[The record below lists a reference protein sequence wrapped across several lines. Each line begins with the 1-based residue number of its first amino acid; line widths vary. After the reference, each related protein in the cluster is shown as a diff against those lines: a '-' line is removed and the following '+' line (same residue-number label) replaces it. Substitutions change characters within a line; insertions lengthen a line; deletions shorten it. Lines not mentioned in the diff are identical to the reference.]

1 MPGNPGRV
9 KRVEGS
15 QDNSAAKRCKHE
27 KNYVYEFT
35 TFIMR
40 ELILIFI
47 STLLINN
54 MVLSYFLGICPFLG
68 VSGKIESASGM
79 GMAVTFVMTLATG
92 ISWLIYNLI
101 LVKFELLFLEY
112 VVFILVIASLVQIVE
127 MFIRKYS
134 SSLYQSL
141 GIYLPLITTNC
152 AILGA
157 ALFMVTRNYNF
168 LEAVVFGFSG
178 GLGFSLVLLIMAGIR
193 EEISYAD
200 IPRAFR
206 GASLTLITAGLL
218 SLIFMGFSGL
228 IAS

>member
-1 MPGNPGRV
+1 M
-9 KRVEGS
+9 
-15 QDNSAAKRCKHE
+15 QD
-27 KNYVYEFT
+27 
-35 TFIMR
+35 
-40 ELILIFI
+40 LIIIFV

-54 MVLSYFLGICPFLG
+54 LVLSYFLGICPFLG
-68 VSGKIESASGM
+68 VSGKIESAFGM
-79 GMAVTFVMTLATG
+79 GMAVTFVMTLATS

-101 LVKFELLFLEY
+101 LVKFGLFYLEY

-152 AILGA
+152 AILGS
-157 ALFMVTRNYNF
+157 ALFMVTRNYKF

-193 EEISYAD
+193 EELQYVN
-200 IPRAFR
+200 IPKVFR

-218 SLIFMGFSGL
+218 ALIFMGFSGL
-228 IAS
+228 ISS

>member
-1 MPGNPGRV
+1 M
-9 KRVEGS
+9 K
-15 QDNSAAKRCKHE
+15 D
-27 KNYVYEFT
+27 
-35 TFIMR
+35 
-40 ELILIFI
+40 LLLIFI

-54 MVLSYFLGICPFLG
+54 LVLSYFLGICPFLG
-68 VSGKIESASGM
+68 VSGKIESAFGM
-79 GMAVTFVMTLATG
+79 GMAVTFVMTLATSIG
-92 ISWLIYNLI
+92 WLIYNLI
-101 LVKFELLFLEY
+101 LVKFGLFYLEY

-152 AILGA
+152 AILGS
-157 ALFMVTRNYNF
+157 ALFMVTRNYRF

-193 EEISYAD
+193 EEVQYVD
-200 IPRAFR
+200 IPRVFR
-206 GASLTLITAGLL
+206 GAALTLITAGLL
-218 SLIFMGFSGL
+218 ALIFMGFAGL

>member
-1 MPGNPGRV
+1 M
-9 KRVEGS
+9 K
-15 QDNSAAKRCKHE
+15 D
-27 KNYVYEFT
+27 
-35 TFIMR
+35 
-40 ELILIFI
+40 LILIFI

-54 MVLSYFLGICPFLG
+54 LVLSYFLGICPFLG
-68 VSGKIESASGM
+68 VSGKIESAFGM
-79 GMAVTFVMTLATG
+79 GMAVTFVMTLATS

-101 LVKFELLFLEY
+101 LVKFGLFYLEY

-152 AILGA
+152 AILGS
-157 ALFMVTRNYNF
+157 ALFMVTRNYKF

-193 EEISYAD
+193 EELQYVNV
-200 IPRAFR
+200 PKVFR
-206 GASLTLITAGLL
+206 GASLTLITASLL
-218 SLIFMGFSGL
+218 ALIFMGFSGL
-228 IAS
+228 ISS